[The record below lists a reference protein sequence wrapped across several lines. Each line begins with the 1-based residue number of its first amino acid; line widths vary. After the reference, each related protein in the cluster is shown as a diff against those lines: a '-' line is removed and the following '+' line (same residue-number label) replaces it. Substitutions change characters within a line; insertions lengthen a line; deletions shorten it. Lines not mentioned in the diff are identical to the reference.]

1 MFSERE
7 IICWIALAGRLW
19 HLQCAAYTLT
29 TVCVCVC
36 VQNRLFLFLPMYA
49 SVCTCL
55 WVCAIASPICLCV
68 CVLVPVNQL
77 AVTNHYSCGSKL
89 PLWLMS
95 LRTHCISELSAKMDR
110 PFPQFHFLLFSFF
123 LVVIFLLLTLPP
135 TRCLTLFLSEI
146 TVFDEKKLNLIQKAA
161 SELLEMARQCRN
173 RFVDVWAPE
182 CVCEMAQVLALIIS
196 MTLRSA

>member
-1 MFSERE
+1 MQSDCWGGNVCVCVWGVIEMCVGVRISNLIWLKLGKNYVFRERE

-36 VQNRLFLFLPMYA
+36 KTGCFYFCPCMHLFVP
-49 SVCTCL
+49 VCECAC
-55 WVCAIASPICLCV
+55 VCYSISCMFVCV
-68 CVLVPVNQL
+68 CVLAPVNQL

-110 PFPQFHFLLFSFF
+110 PFPQFNFLLFSFF

-135 TRCLTLFLSEI
+135 TRCLTLFFFVWDHSLWR
-146 TVFDEKKLNLIQKAA
+146 EK
-161 SELLEMARQCRN
+161 
-173 RFVDVWAPE
+173 V
-182 CVCEMAQVLALIIS
+182 
-196 MTLRSA
+196 

>member
-1 MFSERE
+1 MQSDCWDGNVCVCVWGVIEMCVGVRISNLIWLKLGKNDVFRERE
-7 IICWIALAGRLW
+7 IICWIALARE
-19 HLQCAAYTLT
+19 
-29 TVCVCVC
+29 TVTSSVCCLYLNHRVCVC

-55 WVCAIASPICLCV
+55 WVCAIASPVCLCV

-135 TRCLTLFLSEI
+135 TRCSLFFFVWDHSLWW
-146 TVFDEKKLNLIQKAA
+146 EKA
-161 SELLEMARQCRN
+161 
-173 RFVDVWAPE
+173 
-182 CVCEMAQVLALIIS
+182 
-196 MTLRSA
+196 

>member
-36 VQNRLFLFLPMYA
+36 KTGCFYFCPCMHLFVH
-49 SVCTCL
+49 VCECAC
-55 WVCAIASPICLCV
+55 VCYSISCMFVCV
-68 CVLVPVNQL
+68 CVLAPVNQL

-135 TRCLTLFLSEI
+135 TRCLTLFFFVWDHSLWR
-146 TVFDEKKLNLIQKAA
+146 EK
-161 SELLEMARQCRN
+161 
-173 RFVDVWAPE
+173 V
-182 CVCEMAQVLALIIS
+182 
-196 MTLRSA
+196 